1 MFSQINNYKWQ
12 RKIYKRAIALVTI
25 GSIFLSTTPSRSIE
39 ELVQNNLPLP
49 PDTGSPEEDF
59 SAGGTRDSHQLQ
71 QICGEKSQEILY
83 LLGNKNREL
92 TLSVHPTFWFYIPE
106 QFNPAAQINFV
117 LTEVETGKKIYD
129 RLVQLPKQAGMLGI
143 SIPAK
148 SEYALS
154 PQVNY
159 RWSLEINCTELEQE
173 PIIALE
179 GWIYRSPSNANLQ
192 NQLATAADEQKY
204 TVYLDHNFL
213 YDALDNLVKMIIA
226 QPQNCQLNIAWHQ
239 LLVELGWQDLAEQS
253 TMKAYILDTSLTK
266 FQITK
271 SLPQ

>member
-1 MFSQINNYKWQ
+1 MCSPSENYKWQ
-12 RKIYKRAIALVTI
+12 RKIYKSAIALVTI
-25 GSIFLSTTPSRSIE
+25 GSIFLTTHPSRSIE
-39 ELVQNNLPLP
+39 ELVQNSLPLP

-59 SAGGTRDSHQLQ
+59 SAGGTRDSHQVQ
-71 QICGEKSQEILY
+71 QICGEKSQEIVY

-106 QFNPAAQINFV
+106 QFNPPAQINFV

-129 RLVQLPKQAGMLGI
+129 RLVQLPKQASMLGI

-179 GWIYRSPSNANLQ
+179 GWLYRSPINADLQ
-192 NQLATAADEQKY
+192 NQLTAISEEQKY

-213 YDALDNLVKMIIA
+213 YDALNNLVQMIIS
-226 QPQNCQLNIAWHQ
+226 QPQNHNLNIAWNQ

-253 TMKAYILDTSLTK
+253 TVKAYILDTSLTK
-266 FQITK
+266 FQVTRGF
-271 SLPQ
+271 PQ